1 MIAFRD
7 GLPLIELANGQTV
20 AFESAWLVRAL
31 NVASQRAGYPQWWLA
46 PHVAESV
53 RVWLRTMSD
62 VRLLPVAQLTRAVR
76 AALQTIGYTEV
87 GDRFEASAPFTR
99 ISLVEIAQ
107 EAGKCYELA
116 FFDALGRRLRKV
128 LQLGGNYCELIGL
141 EQCVKLLRHRKTW
154 SPTCNALRS
163 EIVTF
168 AREHTGHQCRKVE
181 GGLAKELYLHVE

>member
-20 AFESAWLVRAL
+20 AFDSAWLVRAL

-53 RVWLRTMSD
+53 RVWLGTLGD
-62 VRLLPVAQLTRAVR
+62 TRLIPVSKLTRAVR

-87 GDRFEASAPFTR
+87 GDRFEASTPFAR
-99 ISLVEIAQ
+99 ISLTEIAH
-107 EAGKCYELA
+107 EAGNGFELA
-116 FFDALGRRLRKV
+116 FFQSLGRRLQEA

-141 EQCVKLLRHRKTW
+141 EPCVKLLRQKKAW
-154 SPTCNALRS
+154 SPTCDALRS

-168 AREHTGHQCRKVE
+168 AREHTGH
-181 GGLAKELYLHVE
+181 GYGTLGKELYLHVE